1 MRPGPPEL
9 SRGLHFD
16 APNRTLPNRTMAEHD
31 LQWRLAILKGNAW
44 FKGLPADALNALAR
58 IARHRRF
65 VKGELIAAR
74 GVPPEGLAVVIRGA
88 IRSATLT
95 ADGHEVVF
103 SLIQPGYVWG
113 LVAAIDGLGSVHD
126 TRAHGRTEVLLV
138 PRAAFLEVL
147 DARPQLYGHFARL
160 LCYRLRKAYSAVDE
174 FALVPLRQR
183 LARQLCTL
191 ALAAPGGHRDGDG
204 ASLRLTQSEIAGML
218 SAARP
223 SVNRELKRLQ
233 AEGLVELGYRGVT
246 VRQFSKLRDLC
257 AGQSLFTS

>member
-1 MRPGPPEL
+1 
-9 SRGLHFD
+9 
-16 APNRTLPNRTMAEHD
+16 MAEHD
-31 LQWRLAILKGNAW
+31 FQWRLATLKGNAW
-44 FKGLPADALNALAR
+44 FKDLPAGALEDFAR
-58 IARHRRF
+58 VSRYRRF
-65 VKGELIAAR
+65 LNGELVAAR
-74 GVPPEGLAVVIRGA
+74 GMPPEGLAVVIRGA

-126 TRAHGRTEVLLV
+126 TRAHRRTDVLLV

-147 DARPQLYGHFARL
+147 DSRPELYGHFARL
-160 LCYRLRKAYSAVDE
+160 LCYRLRKAYTAVDE

-191 ALAAPGGHRDGDG
+191 ALAAPGNTSGGQCAVGDG
-204 ASLRLTQSEIAGML
+204 ASLRLTQSEIAVML

-223 SVNRELKRLQ
+223 SVNRELKRMQ
-233 AEGLVELGYRGVT
+233 DEGLVKLGYRGVT
-246 VRQFSKLRDLC
+246 VRQFARLRDLC
-257 AGQSLFTS
+257 ANQGQMAS

>member
-1 MRPGPPEL
+1 ML
-9 SRGLHFD
+9 D
-16 APNRTLPNRTMAEHD
+16 ARERQDCHVSYNQQNMAEHD
-31 LQWRLAILKGNAW
+31 LQWRLAILKGNGW
-44 FKGLPADALNALAR
+44 FRDLPVDALNALAR
-58 IARHRRF
+58 IARHRRYANGG
-65 VKGELIAAR
+65 VIAAR
-74 GVPPEGLAVVIRGA
+74 GVPPEGLAIVIRGA

-138 PRAAFLEVL
+138 PRVAFVDVL
-147 DARPQLYGHFARL
+147 DARPELYAHFARL

-191 ALAAPGGHRDGDG
+191 ALAAPGNRPDGDG
-204 ASLRLTQSEIAGML
+204 TSLRLTQSEIAVML

-233 AEGLVELGYRGVT
+233 EEGFVELGYRGVT
-246 VRQFSKLRDLC
+246 IRQFSKLRDIC
-257 AGQSLFTS
+257 ANQGLFAS